1 MKSRYNIFIALLLS
15 ACSLFGCVEPEQE
28 IPVSVRLNKEMI
40 SSLSV
45 GASQTLLATVMP
57 KGTEVSLVWASDKE
71 DVAVVDDQG
80 KVTGVTPGTAV
91 ISVTADEAVA
101 TCEVTVVAVKAEKIA
116 LDPKE
121 IELVVDQ
128 QQVLEVVFTPAEALA
143 SDLEWSVDKSSVAT
157 VDNKGKVTAK
167 SAGTCVVIAKC
178 NKGKLAAACQ
188 VTVVDKEDGGN
199 DDGGNDD
206 TVVEAESMELDPSTL
221 ALKVGNEWTIRTVFH
236 PENATVTDLEWKT
249 SDATVATVENGKVKA
264 IKEGAAVIT
273 ATCNGGKL
281 SATCEVAVSEPD
293 DEDLSIESVTLYAQ
307 DGITDVQVGKT
318 LQLNAV
324 YEPTGAV
331 PTNVS
336 WTIDRPEAADVN
348 QNGLVTGKSAHK
360 GDRDWDKVNVTVTAD
375 DKSSTITLRVIPVQ
389 PESIEVDLPEDNQL
403 RVGEVWDFNP
413 RVIPEGLGYG
423 VTCSIMKP
431 GNNFTAD
438 QVLSSDK
445 PGTIAAQFAVASH
458 ENLVYGSYRRDV
470 NVSVIPYWVESVTLP
485 ESQDMEVGGSIILS
499 PEFTSDV
506 EGVQPTSKALVWTSS
521 DETKAVVDNNG
532 KVTALASG
540 TVEITATTSDYWSVP
555 SGQPQKS
562 ATCIVT
568 IVEAQFEV
576 KVGDFYYSDGTTSPT
591 LLADKTVI
599 GIVISRDNATS
610 TDKKLPAECTHGVV
624 LALGEGSGIWSSSY
638 DAGRVNTWATQNGY
652 ENTTG
657 TYYSQWTYMRNEY
670 GNKLL
675 GYNNTCALKEYIK
688 NNGYTSGILD
698 ALEAYEV
705 TLPETASELYIPS
718 IAEMDAVAKNL
729 EVINAALKAAGGT
742 EFIMDTID
750 NQKDAYWTTSE
761 NEASS
766 GNAATINPFTGELH
780 GGVMKSKEKKV
791 RFIFA
796 F

>member
-1 MKSRYNIFIALLLS
+1 MKSCYNIFIALLLA

-45 GASQTLLATVMP
+45 GASQTLVAAVMP

-91 ISVTADEAVA
+91 ISVTADQAVA

-143 SDLEWSVDKSSVAT
+143 SDLEWSVDKPSVAT
-157 VDNKGKVTAK
+157 VDNEGKVTAK

-188 VTVVDKEDGGN
+188 VTVVDKE
-199 DDGGNDD
+199 DGGNDD

-264 IKEGAAVIT
+264 IKEGDAVIT

-281 SATCEVAVSEPD
+281 SATCEVTVSEPD

-562 ATCIVT
+562 AKCIVT

-591 LLADKTVI
+591 LQADKTVI

-638 DAGRVNTWATQNGY
+638 DAGRVNTWASQNGY

>member
-1 MKSRYNIFIALLLS
+1 MKSCYNIFIALLLA

-28 IPVSVRLNKEMI
+28 IPVSVRLSKEMI

-45 GASQTLLATVMP
+45 GASQTLVATVMP
-57 KGTEVSLVWASDKE
+57 EGAEVSLVWASDKE

-143 SDLEWSVDKSSVAT
+143 SDLEWSVDKPSVAT
-157 VDNKGKVTAK
+157 VDNEGKVTAK

-178 NKGKLAAACQ
+178 NKGKLSAACQ
-188 VTVVDKEDGGN
+188 VTVVDKE
-199 DDGGNDD
+199 DGGNDD

-264 IKEGAAVIT
+264 IKEGDAVIT

-281 SATCEVAVSEPD
+281 SATCEVTVSEPD

-485 ESQDMEVGGSIILS
+485 ESQDVEVGGSIILS

-562 ATCIVT
+562 AKCIVT

-591 LLADKTVI
+591 LQADKTVI

-638 DAGRVNTWATQNGY
+638 DAGRVNTWASQNGY

>member
-1 MKSRYNIFIALLLS
+1 MKSCYNIFIALLLA

-40 SSLSV
+40 TSLSV

-128 QQVLEVVFTPAEALA
+128 QRVLEVVFTPAEALA

-157 VDNKGKVTAK
+157 VDNEGKVTAK

-221 ALKVGNEWTIRTVFH
+221 ALKVGNEWTIQTVFH
-236 PENATVTDLEWKT
+236 PENATVTGLEWKT

-264 IKEGAAVIT
+264 IKEGDAVIT

-281 SATCEVAVSEPD
+281 SATCEVTVSEPD

-348 QNGLVTGKSAHK
+348 QNGLVTGKSANK

-389 PESIEVDLPEDNQL
+389 PEFIEVDLPENNQL
-403 RVGEVWDFNP
+403 RVGEEWNFNP

-431 GNNFTAD
+431 GNKFTSD
-438 QVLSSDK
+438 HVLTSDE

-506 EGVQPTSKALVWTSS
+506 EGVQPTAKALVWTSS

-532 KVTALASG
+532 KVTALAPG

-555 SGQPQKS
+555 SGQSQKS
-562 ATCIVT
+562 ATCTVT
-568 IVEAQFEV
+568 IVESQFEV

-591 LLADKTVI
+591 LQADKTVI

-610 TDKKLPAECTHGVV
+610 TDKKLPAECTHGIV
-624 LALGEGSGIWSSSY
+624 LALGEGYGMWSSSY
-638 DAGRVNTWATQNGY
+638 DAGRVNTWASQNGY

-698 ALEAYEV
+698 ALDAYEV

-791 RFIFA
+791 RFIFV

>member
-15 ACSLFGCVEPEQE
+15 ACSLFGCIEPEQE

-45 GASQTLLATVMP
+45 GASQTLVATVMP
-57 KGTEVSLVWASDKE
+57 KGTEVSLMWASDQE
-71 DVAVVDDQG
+71 DVAIVDDQG
-80 KVTGVTPGTAV
+80 KVTGVAPGTAL
-91 ISVTADEAVA
+91 ISVAADEAVA
-101 TCEVTVVAVKAEKIA
+101 TCEVTVVAIKAEKIS
-116 LDPKE
+116 LEPKE
-121 IELVVDQ
+121 IELEVDQ
-128 QQVLEVVFTPAEALA
+128 EYELEVIFTPVEASA
-143 SDLEWSVDKSSVAT
+143 SDLEWSVDKPSVAT

-178 NKGKLAAACQ
+178 NKGKLAAACH
-188 VTVVDKEDGGN
+188 VTVVDKEEGGE
-199 DDGGNDD
+199 DII
-206 TVVEAESMELDPSTL
+206 VEAESMELDPSSL
-221 ALKVGNEWTIRTVFH
+221 DLVVGNERAIRTVFY
-236 PENATVTDLEWKT
+236 PDNATVTDLEWAT
-249 SDATVATVENGKVKA
+249 SNDAVVTVNDGKVKA
-264 IKEGAAVIT
+264 IKEGNAFIT
-273 ATCNGGKL
+273 ATCNDGKL
-281 SATCEVAVSEPD
+281 SAKCEVTVSEASG
-293 DEDLSIESVTLYAQ
+293 EISITGVMLFAQ
-307 DGITDVQVGKT
+307 DNAGDVQVGKT

-324 YEPTGAV
+324 YEPAGAV
-331 PTNVS
+331 PNNVS
-336 WTIDRPEAADVN
+336 WTVDRPTSADVD
-348 QNGLVTGKSAHK
+348 QNGLVTGRSAN
-360 GDRDWDKVNVTVTAD
+360 KVDGAWEKVVVTLTAD
-375 DKSSTITLRVIPVQ
+375 DKSASLTLRVIPVQ
-389 PESIEVDLPEDNQL
+389 PEYIEVDLPENNQL
-403 RVGEVWDFNP
+403 RVGEEWDLNP

-431 GNNFTAD
+431 GNKFTSEAK
-438 QVLSSDK
+438 LSSDE
-445 PGTIAAQFAVASH
+445 PGTIAAQFAVASN
-458 ENLVYGSYRRDV
+458 ENLVYESYRRNV

-485 ESQDMEVGGSIILS
+485 DAQEMEVGGSIILS
-499 PEFTSDV
+499 PVFTSDV
-506 EGVQPTSKALVWTSS
+506 EGVQPTSKELVWTSS

-540 TVEITATTSDYWSVP
+540 TVEITATTSGGWSVP
-555 SGQPQKS
+555 SGQAQKS
-562 ATCIVT
+562 AKCTVT
-568 IVEAQFEV
+568 ISEAEYTI
-576 KVGDFYYSDGTTSPT
+576 KVGDFYYSDGTTSTT
-591 LLADKTVI
+591 LQEDKTVI

-624 LALGEGSGIWSSSY
+624 LALGEGSGNWSSSY
-638 DAGRVNTWATQNGY
+638 DAGRVNSWATANGY

-742 EFIMDTID
+742 EFIMDTTD

-780 GGVMKSKEKKV
+780 GGVLKSKEKKV

>member
-15 ACSLFGCVEPEQE
+15 ACSLFGCIEPEQE

-45 GASQTLLATVMP
+45 GASQTLVATVMP
-57 KGTEVSLVWASDKE
+57 KGTEVSLMWASDQE
-71 DVAVVDDQG
+71 DVAIVDDQG
-80 KVTGVTPGTAV
+80 KVTGVAPGTAL
-91 ISVTADEAVA
+91 ISVAADEAVA
-101 TCEVTVVAVKAEKIA
+101 TCEVTVVAIKAEKIS
-116 LDPKE
+116 LEPKE
-121 IELVVDQ
+121 IELEVDQ
-128 QQVLEVVFTPAEALA
+128 EYELEVIFTPVEASA
-143 SDLEWSVDKSSVAT
+143 SDLEWSVDKPSVAT

-178 NKGKLAAACQ
+178 NKGKLAAACH
-188 VTVVDKEDGGN
+188 VTVVDKEEGGE
-199 DDGGNDD
+199 DII
-206 TVVEAESMELDPSTL
+206 VEAESMELDPSSL
-221 ALKVGNEWTIRTVFH
+221 DLVVGNERAIRTVFY
-236 PENATVTDLEWKT
+236 PDNATVTDLEWAT
-249 SDATVATVENGKVKA
+249 SNDAVVTVNDGKVKA
-264 IKEGAAVIT
+264 IKEGNAFIT
-273 ATCNGGKL
+273 ATCNDGKL
-281 SATCEVAVSEPD
+281 SAKCEVTVSEASG
-293 DEDLSIESVTLYAQ
+293 EISITGVILFAQ
-307 DGITDVQVGKT
+307 DNAGDVQVGKT

-324 YEPTGAV
+324 YEPAGAV
-331 PTNVS
+331 PNNVS
-336 WTIDRPEAADVN
+336 WTVDRPTSADVD
-348 QNGLVTGKSAHK
+348 QNGLVTGRSAN
-360 GDRDWDKVNVTVTAD
+360 KVDGAWEKVVVTLTAD
-375 DKSSTITLRVIPVQ
+375 DKSASLTLRVIPVQ
-389 PESIEVDLPEDNQL
+389 PEYIEVDLPENNQL
-403 RVGEVWDFNP
+403 RVGEEWDLNP

-431 GNNFTAD
+431 GNKFTSEAK
-438 QVLSSDK
+438 LSSDE
-445 PGTIAAQFAVASH
+445 PGTIAAQFAVASN
-458 ENLVYGSYRRDV
+458 ENLVYESYRRNV

-485 ESQDMEVGGSIILS
+485 DAQEMEVGGSIILS
-499 PEFTSDV
+499 PVFTSDV
-506 EGVQPTSKALVWTSS
+506 EGVQPTSKELVWTSS

-540 TVEITATTSDYWSVP
+540 TVEITATTSGGWSVP
-555 SGQPQKS
+555 SGQAQKS
-562 ATCIVT
+562 AKCTVT
-568 IVEAQFEV
+568 ISEAEYTI
-576 KVGDFYYSDGTTSPT
+576 KVGDFYYSDGTTSTT
-591 LLADKTVI
+591 LQEDKTVI

-624 LALGEGSGIWSSSY
+624 LALGEGSGNWSSSY
-638 DAGRVNTWATQNGY
+638 DAGRVNSWATANGY

-742 EFIMDTID
+742 EFIMDTTD

-780 GGVMKSKEKKV
+780 GGVLKSKEKKV

>member
-15 ACSLFGCVEPEQE
+15 ACSLFGCIEPEQE

-45 GASQTLLATVMP
+45 GASQTLVATVMP
-57 KGTEVSLVWASDKE
+57 KGTEVSLMWASDQE
-71 DVAVVDDQG
+71 DVAIVDDQG
-80 KVTGVTPGTAV
+80 KVTGVAPGTAL
-91 ISVTADEAVA
+91 ISVAADEAVA
-101 TCEVTVVAVKAEKIA
+101 TCEVTVVAIKAEKIS
-116 LDPKE
+116 LEPKE
-121 IELVVDQ
+121 IELEVDQ
-128 QQVLEVVFTPAEALA
+128 EYELEVIFTPVEASA
-143 SDLEWSVDKSSVAT
+143 SDLEWSVDKPSVAT

-178 NKGKLAAACQ
+178 NKGKLAAACH
-188 VTVVDKEDGGN
+188 VTVVDKEEGGE
-199 DDGGNDD
+199 DII
-206 TVVEAESMELDPSTL
+206 VEAESMELDPSSL
-221 ALKVGNEWTIRTVFH
+221 DLVVGNERAIRTVFY
-236 PENATVTDLEWKT
+236 PDNATVTDLEWAT
-249 SDATVATVENGKVKA
+249 SNDAVVTVNDGKVKA
-264 IKEGAAVIT
+264 IKEGNAFIT
-273 ATCNGGKL
+273 ATCNDGKL
-281 SATCEVAVSEPD
+281 SAKCEVTVSEASG
-293 DEDLSIESVTLYAQ
+293 EISITGVMLFAQ
-307 DGITDVQVGKT
+307 DNAGDVQVGKT

-324 YEPTGAV
+324 YEPAGAV
-331 PTNVS
+331 PNNVS
-336 WTIDRPEAADVN
+336 WTVDRPTSADVD
-348 QNGLVTGKSAHK
+348 QNGLVTGRSAN
-360 GDRDWDKVNVTVTAD
+360 KVDGAWEKVVVTLTAD
-375 DKSSTITLRVIPVQ
+375 DKSASLTLRVIPVQ
-389 PESIEVDLPEDNQL
+389 PEYIEVDLPENNQL
-403 RVGEVWDFNP
+403 RVGEEWDFNP

-431 GNNFTAD
+431 GNKFTSEAK
-438 QVLSSDK
+438 LSSDE
-445 PGTIAAQFAVASH
+445 PGTIAAQFAVASN
-458 ENLVYGSYRRDV
+458 ENLVYESYRRNV

-485 ESQDMEVGGSIILS
+485 DAQEMEVGGSIILS
-499 PEFTSDV
+499 PVFTSDV
-506 EGVQPTSKALVWTSS
+506 EGVQPTSKELVWTSS

-540 TVEITATTSDYWSVP
+540 TVEITATTSGGWSVP
-555 SGQPQKS
+555 SGQAQKS
-562 ATCIVT
+562 AKCTVT
-568 IVEAQFEV
+568 ISEAEYTI
-576 KVGDFYYSDGTTSPT
+576 KVGDFYYSDGTTSTT
-591 LLADKTVI
+591 LQEDKTVI

-624 LALGEGSGIWSSSY
+624 LALGEGSGNWSSSY
-638 DAGRVNTWATQNGY
+638 DAGRVNSWATANGY

-742 EFIMDTID
+742 EFIMDTTD

-780 GGVMKSKEKKV
+780 GGVLKSKEKKV

>member
-1 MKSRYNIFIALLLS
+1 MKSRYNIFIVLLLS
-15 ACSLFGCVEPEQE
+15 AYSLFGCVEPEQE

-40 SSLSV
+40 TSLSV
-45 GASQTLLATVMP
+45 GASQTLVATVMP

-128 QQVLEVVFTPAEALA
+128 QHVLKVVFTPAEALA

-157 VDNKGKVTAK
+157 VDNEGKLTAK

-199 DDGGNDD
+199 DD

-221 ALKVGNEWTIRTVFH
+221 ALKVGNEWTIQTVFH
-236 PENATVTDLEWKT
+236 PENATVTDLEWTT

-264 IKEGAAVIT
+264 IKEGDAVIT

-281 SATCEVAVSEPD
+281 SATCEVTVSEPD
-293 DEDLSIESVTLYAQ
+293 DEVLSIESVTLYAQ

-324 YEPTGAV
+324 YEPTGAL

-348 QNGLVTGKSAHK
+348 QNGLVTGMSANK
-360 GDRDWDKVNVTVTAD
+360 GDSDWDKVNVTVTAD

-389 PESIEVDLPEDNQL
+389 PEFIEVDLPENNQL
-403 RVGEVWDFNP
+403 RVGEEWNFNP

-431 GNNFTAD
+431 GNKFTSHH
-438 QVLSSDK
+438 VLTSDE

-458 ENLVYGSYRRDV
+458 ENLVYGSYHRDV

-506 EGVQPTSKALVWTSS
+506 EGVQPTAKALVWTSS

-540 TVEITATTSDYWSVP
+540 TVEITATTSNYWSVP
-555 SGQPQKS
+555 SGQSQKS
-562 ATCIVT
+562 ATCTVT
-568 IVEAQFEV
+568 IVESQFEV

-591 LLADKTVI
+591 LQADKTVI

-610 TDKKLPAECTHGVV
+610 TDRKLPAGCTHGVV
-624 LALGEGSGIWSSSY
+624 LALGEGSGNWSSSY
-638 DAGRVNTWATQNGY
+638 DAGRVNSWATQNGY

-657 TYYSQWTYMRNEY
+657 TYYSNAHWAYVRNEY
-670 GNKLL
+670 GNRLL
-675 GYNNTCALKEYIK
+675 GYNNTSALKAYIK

-698 ALEAYEV
+698 ALEAYQIA
-705 TLPETASELYIPS
+705 LPETASELYIPS

-729 EVINAALKAAGGT
+729 EVINAALKASGGT

-750 NQKDAYWTTSE
+750 NAYWTTSE

-780 GGVMKSKEKKV
+780 GGVLKSKEKKV

>member
-1 MKSRYNIFIALLLS
+1 MKSRYNTFIALLLA

-28 IPVSVRLNKEMI
+28 IPVSVRLNKEMMT
-40 SSLSV
+40 SLSV
-45 GASQTLLATVMP
+45 GASQTLVATVIP
-57 KGTEVSLVWASDKE
+57 EGADVSLVWTSDKE
-71 DVAVVDDQG
+71 EVAVVDDHG
-80 KVTGVTPGTAV
+80 NVTGVAPGTAI
-91 ISVTADEAVA
+91 ISVAADKAVA
-101 TCEVTVVAVKAEKIA
+101 TCEVTVVAVKAERISIE
-116 LDPKE
+116 PKE
-121 IELVVDQ
+121 IELAVDQ
-128 QQVLEVVFTPAEALA
+128 QLGLEVIYTPAEASA
-143 SDLEWSVDKSSVAT
+143 SDLEWSVDKSYVAT
-157 VDNKGKVTAK
+157 VDKDGKVTAK

-178 NKGKLAAACQ
+178 NKGKLAAACH
-188 VTVVDKEDGGN
+188 VTVVDKEEGGE
-199 DDGGNDD
+199 DII
-206 TVVEAESMELDPSTL
+206 VEAESMELDPSSL
-221 ALKVGNEWTIRTVFH
+221 DLVVGNERAIRAVFY
-236 PENATVTDLEWKT
+236 PDNATVTDLEWAT
-249 SDATVATVENGKVKA
+249 SNDAVVTVNDGKVKA
-264 IKEGAAVIT
+264 IKEGNAFIT

-281 SATCEVAVSEPD
+281 SAKCEVTVSEASG
-293 DEDLSIESVTLYAQ
+293 EISITGVMLFAQ
-307 DGITDVQVGKT
+307 DNAEDVQVDKT

-324 YEPTGAV
+324 YEPAGAV
-331 PTNVS
+331 PNNVS
-336 WTIDRPEAADVN
+336 WTIDRPTSADVD
-348 QNGLVTGKSAHK
+348 QNGLVTGRSAN
-360 GDRDWDKVNVTVTAD
+360 KVDGAWEKVVVTLTAD
-375 DKSSTITLRVIPVQ
+375 DKSASLTLRVIPEQ
-389 PESIEVDLPEDNQL
+389 PEYIEVDLPENNQL
-403 RVGEVWDFNP
+403 RVGEEWDFNP

-423 VTCSIMKP
+423 VTCAIMKP
-431 GNNFTAD
+431 GNKFTSEAK
-438 QVLSSDK
+438 LSSDE
-445 PGTIAAQFAVASH
+445 PGTIAAQFAVASN
-458 ENLVYGSYRRDV
+458 ENLVYESYRRNV

-485 ESQDMEVGGSIILS
+485 DAQEMEVGGSIILS
-499 PEFTSDV
+499 PVFTSDV
-506 EGVQPTSKALVWTSS
+506 EGVQPTSKELVWTSS

-540 TVEITATTSDYWSVP
+540 TVEITATTSGGWSVP
-555 SGQPQKS
+555 SGQAQKS
-562 ATCIVT
+562 AKCTVT
-568 IVEAQFEV
+568 ISEAEYTI
-576 KVGDFYYSDGTTSPT
+576 KVGDFYYSDGTTSTT
-591 LLADKTVI
+591 LQEGKTVI

-624 LALGEGSGIWSSSY
+624 LALGEGSGNWSSSY
-638 DAGRVNTWATQNGY
+638 DAGRVNSWATANGY

-742 EFIMDTID
+742 EFIMDTTD

>member
-1 MKSRYNIFIALLLS
+1 MKSRYNIFIVLLLS
-15 ACSLFGCVEPEQE
+15 AYSLFGCVEPEQE

-40 SSLSV
+40 TSLSV
-45 GASQTLLATVMP
+45 GASQTLVATVMP

-128 QQVLEVVFTPAEALA
+128 QHVLKVVFTPAEALA

-157 VDNKGKVTAK
+157 VDNEGKLTAK
-167 SAGTCVVIAKC
+167 SAGTCVIIAKC

-188 VTVVDKEDGGN
+188 VTVVDKE
-199 DDGGNDD
+199 DGGNDD

-221 ALKVGNEWTIRTVFH
+221 ALKVGNEWTIQTVFH
-236 PENATVTDLEWKT
+236 PENATVTDLEWTT

-264 IKEGAAVIT
+264 IKEGDAVIT

-281 SATCEVAVSEPD
+281 SATCEVTVSEPD
-293 DEDLSIESVTLYAQ
+293 DEVLSIESVTLYAQ

-324 YEPTGAV
+324 YEPTGAL

-348 QNGLVTGKSAHK
+348 QNGLVTGMSANK
-360 GDRDWDKVNVTVTAD
+360 GDSDWDKVNVTVTAD

-389 PESIEVDLPEDNQL
+389 PEFIEVDLPENNQL
-403 RVGEVWDFNP
+403 RVGEEWNFNP

-431 GNNFTAD
+431 GNKFTSHH
-438 QVLSSDK
+438 VLTSDE

-458 ENLVYGSYRRDV
+458 ENLVYGSYHRDV

-506 EGVQPTSKALVWTSS
+506 EGVQPTAKALVWTSS

-540 TVEITATTSDYWSVP
+540 TVEITATTSNYWSVP
-555 SGQPQKS
+555 SGQSQKS
-562 ATCIVT
+562 ATCTVT
-568 IVEAQFEV
+568 IVESQFEV

-591 LLADKTVI
+591 LQADKTVI

-610 TDKKLPAECTHGVV
+610 TDRKLPAGCTHGVV
-624 LALGEGSGIWSSSY
+624 LALGEGSGNWSSSY
-638 DAGRVNTWATQNGY
+638 DAGRVNSWATQNGY

-657 TYYSQWTYMRNEY
+657 TYYSNAHWAYVRNEY
-670 GNKLL
+670 GNRLL
-675 GYNNTCALKEYIK
+675 GYNNTSALKAYIK

-698 ALEAYEV
+698 ALEAYQIA
-705 TLPETASELYIPS
+705 LPETASELYIPS

-729 EVINAALKAAGGT
+729 EVINAALKASGGT

-750 NQKDAYWTTSE
+750 NAYWTTSE

-780 GGVMKSKEKKV
+780 GGVLKSKEKKV

>member
-1 MKSRYNIFIALLLS
+1 MKSCYNIFIALLLA

-40 SSLSV
+40 TSLSV

-116 LDPKE
+116 LYPKA

-128 QQVLEVVFTPAEALA
+128 QRVLEVEFTPAEALA

-157 VDNKGKVTAK
+157 VDNEGKVTAK

-178 NKGKLAAACQ
+178 NNGKLAAACQ

-236 PENATVTDLEWKT
+236 PENATVTGLEWKT

-264 IKEGAAVIT
+264 IKEGDAVIT

-281 SATCEVAVSEPD
+281 SATCEVTVSEPD

-307 DGITDVQVGKT
+307 DGITEVQVGKT

-348 QNGLVTGKSAHK
+348 QNGLVTGKSANK

-389 PESIEVDLPEDNQL
+389 PEFIEVDLPENNQL
-403 RVGEVWDFNP
+403 RVGEEWNFNP

-431 GNNFTAD
+431 GNKFTSD
-438 QVLSSDK
+438 HVLTSDE

-458 ENLVYGSYRRDV
+458 ENLVYRSYRRDV

-485 ESQDMEVGGSIILS
+485 DAQEMEVGGSIILS
-499 PEFTSDV
+499 PVFTSDV
-506 EGVQPTSKALVWTSS
+506 EGVQPTSKELVWRSS

-540 TVEITATTSDYWSVP
+540 TVEITATTSGGWSVP
-555 SGQPQKS
+555 SGQAQKS
-562 ATCIVT
+562 AKCTVT
-568 IVEAQFEV
+568 ISEAEYTI
-576 KVGDFYYSDGTTSPT
+576 KVGDFYYSDGTTSTT
-591 LLADKTVI
+591 LQEGKTVI

-624 LALGEGSGIWSSSY
+624 LALGEGYGMWSSSY
-638 DAGRVNTWATQNGY
+638 DAGRVNTWASQNGY

-698 ALEAYEV
+698 ALDAYEV

-718 IAEMDAVAKNL
+718 IAEMDAVARNL

>member
-1 MKSRYNIFIALLLS
+1 MKSRYNIFIALLLA

-28 IPVSVRLNKEMI
+28 IPVTVRLNKEMI

-45 GASQTLLATVMP
+45 GTSQTLVATVMP
-57 KGTEVSLVWASDKE
+57 EDAEVSLVWTSDKE
-71 DVAVVDDQG
+71 EVAVVDDQG
-80 KVTGVTPGTAV
+80 KVTGVAPGTAL

-101 TCEVTVVAVKAEKIA
+101 TCEVTVVAVKAEKIS
-116 LDPKE
+116 LEPKE
-121 IELVVDQ
+121 IELEVDQ
-128 QQVLEVVFTPAEALA
+128 QYELEVVFTPAEASA

-157 VDNKGKVTAK
+157 VDNTGKVTAK

-178 NKGKLAAACQ
+178 NKGRLATACQ
-188 VTVVDKEDGGN
+188 VTVVDKEEGGKDEGGN
-199 DDGGNDD
+199 DDI
-206 TVVEAESMELDPSTL
+206 VVEAESMELDPSTL
-221 ALKVGNEWTIRTVFH
+221 ALKVGNEWTIQTIFH
-236 PENATVTDLEWKT
+236 PENATVTDLEWTT

-264 IKEGAAVIT
+264 IKEGDAVIT

-281 SATCEVAVSEPD
+281 SATCEVTVSDPD
-293 DEDLSIESVTLYAQ
+293 DEELSIESITLHAP
-307 DGITDVQVGKT
+307 DDITDVQVGKT

-324 YEPTGAV
+324 YKPTGAV

-348 QNGLVTGKSAHK
+348 QNGLVTGKLANK

-389 PESIEVDLPEDNQL
+389 PEYIEVDLPENNQL
-403 RVGEVWDFNP
+403 RVGEEWDFNP

-423 VTCSIMKP
+423 VTCAIMKP
-431 GNNFTAD
+431 GNKFTSEAK
-438 QVLSSDK
+438 LSSDE
-445 PGTIAAQFAVASH
+445 PGTIAAQFAVASN
-458 ENLVYGSYRRDV
+458 ENLVYESYRRNV

-485 ESQDMEVGGSIILS
+485 DAQEMEVGGSIILS
-499 PEFTSDV
+499 PVFTSDV
-506 EGVQPTSKALVWTSS
+506 EGVQPTSKELVWTSS

-540 TVEITATTSDYWSVP
+540 TVEITATTSGGWSVP
-555 SGQPQKS
+555 SGQAQKS
-562 ATCIVT
+562 AKCTVT
-568 IVEAQFEV
+568 ISEAEYTI
-576 KVGDFYYSDGTTSPT
+576 KVGDFYYSDGTTSTT
-591 LLADKTVI
+591 LQEGKTVI

-624 LALGEGSGIWSSSY
+624 LALGEGSGNWSSSY
-638 DAGRVNTWATQNGY
+638 DAGRVNSWATANGY

-675 GYNNTCALKEYIK
+675 GYNNTCALNEYIK

-742 EFIMDTID
+742 EFIMDTTD

-780 GGVMKSKEKKV
+780 GGVLKSKEKKV

>member
-1 MKSRYNIFIALLLS
+1 MKSRYNTFIALLLA

-28 IPVSVRLNKEMI
+28 IPVTVRLNKEMI

-71 DVAVVDDQG
+71 DIAVVDDQG

-128 QQVLEVVFTPAEALA
+128 QRVLEVVFTPAEALA

-157 VDNKGKVTAK
+157 VDNEGKVTAK

-221 ALKVGNEWTIRTVFH
+221 ALKVGNEWTIRTIFH

-264 IKEGAAVIT
+264 IKEGDAVIT

-281 SATCEVAVSEPD
+281 SATCEVTVSEPD

-348 QNGLVTGKSAHK
+348 QNGLVTGKLANK

-389 PESIEVDLPEDNQL
+389 PEFIEVDLPENNQL
-403 RVGEVWDFNP
+403 RVGEEWDFNP

-431 GNNFTAD
+431 GNKFTSEAK
-438 QVLSSDK
+438 LSSDE
-445 PGTIAAQFAVASH
+445 PGTIAAQFAVATN
-458 ENLVYGSYRRDV
+458 ENLVYESYRRNV

-485 ESQDMEVGGSIILS
+485 DAQEMEVGGSIILS
-499 PEFTSDV
+499 PVFTSDV
-506 EGVQPTSKALVWTSS
+506 EGVQPTSKELVWTSS

-540 TVEITATTSDYWSVP
+540 TVEITATTSGGWSVP
-555 SGQPQKS
+555 SGQAQKS
-562 ATCIVT
+562 AKCTVT
-568 IVEAQFEV
+568 ISEAEYTI
-576 KVGDFYYSDGTTSPT
+576 KVGDFYYSDGTTSSTPLYT
-591 LLADKTVI
+591 PKVSVPKRNFSE
-599 GIVISRDNATS
+599 GIYETNA
-610 TDKKLPAECTHGVV
+610 C
-624 LALGEGSGIWSSSY
+624 
-638 DAGRVNTWATQNGY
+638 
-652 ENTTG
+652 
-657 TYYSQWTYMRNEY
+657 
-670 GNKLL
+670 
-675 GYNNTCALKEYIK
+675 
-688 NNGYTSGILD
+688 
-698 ALEAYEV
+698 
-705 TLPETASELYIPS
+705 S
-718 IAEMDAVAKNL
+718 IAALAVLLLTKRL
-729 EVINAALKAAGGT
+729 
-742 EFIMDTID
+742 FM
-750 NQKDAYWTTSE
+750 
-761 NEASS
+761 
-766 GNAATINPFTGELH
+766 
-780 GGVMKSKEKKV
+780 
-791 RFIFA
+791 
-796 F
+796 

>member
-1 MKSRYNIFIALLLS
+1 MKSCYNIFIALLLA

-40 SSLSV
+40 TSLSV

-128 QQVLEVVFTPAEALA
+128 QRVLEVVFTPAEALA

-157 VDNKGKVTAK
+157 VDNEGKVTAK

-221 ALKVGNEWTIRTVFH
+221 ALKVGNEWTIQTVFH
-236 PENATVTDLEWKT
+236 PENATVTGLEWKT

-264 IKEGAAVIT
+264 IKEGDAVIT

-281 SATCEVAVSEPD
+281 SATCEVTVSEPD

-307 DGITDVQVGKT
+307 DGITEVQVGKT

-348 QNGLVTGKSAHK
+348 QNGLVTGKSANK

-389 PESIEVDLPEDNQL
+389 PEFIEVDLPENNQL
-403 RVGEVWDFNP
+403 RVGEEWNFNP

-431 GNNFTAD
+431 GNKFTSD
-438 QVLSSDK
+438 HVLTSDE

-506 EGVQPTSKALVWTSS
+506 EGVQPTAKALVWTSS

-532 KVTALASG
+532 KVTALAPG

-555 SGQPQKS
+555 SGQSQKS
-562 ATCIVT
+562 ATCTVT
-568 IVEAQFEV
+568 IVESQFEV

-591 LLADKTVI
+591 LQADKTVI

-610 TDKKLPAECTHGVV
+610 TDKKLPAECTHGIV
-624 LALGEGSGIWSSSY
+624 LALGEGYGMWSSSY
-638 DAGRVNTWATQNGY
+638 DAGRVNTWASQNGY

-698 ALEAYEV
+698 ALDAYEV

>member
-1 MKSRYNIFIALLLS
+1 MKSCYNIFIALLLA

-28 IPVSVRLNKEMI
+28 IPVSVRLSKEMI

-45 GASQTLLATVMP
+45 GASQTLVATVMP
-57 KGTEVSLVWASDKE
+57 EGTEVSLVWASDKE

-128 QQVLEVVFTPAEALA
+128 QQVLEVVFTPAEASA

-157 VDNKGKVTAK
+157 VDNEGKVTAK

-188 VTVVDKEDGGN
+188 VTVVDKE
-199 DDGGNDD
+199 DGGNDD

-264 IKEGAAVIT
+264 IKEGDAVIT

-281 SATCEVAVSEPD
+281 SATCEVTVSEPD

-521 DETKAVVDNNG
+521 DKTKAVVDNNG

-562 ATCIVT
+562 AKCIVT

-638 DAGRVNTWATQNGY
+638 DAGRVNTWASQNGY

>member
-1 MKSRYNIFIALLLS
+1 M
-15 ACSLFGCVEPEQE
+15 
-28 IPVSVRLNKEMI
+28 
-40 SSLSV
+40 
-45 GASQTLLATVMP
+45 
-57 KGTEVSLVWASDKE
+57 
-71 DVAVVDDQG
+71 
-80 KVTGVTPGTAV
+80 
-91 ISVTADEAVA
+91 
-101 TCEVTVVAVKAEKIA
+101 
-116 LDPKE
+116 
-121 IELVVDQ
+121 
-128 QQVLEVVFTPAEALA
+128 
-143 SDLEWSVDKSSVAT
+143 DKSSVAT
-157 VDNKGKVTAK
+157 VDNEGKVTAK

-264 IKEGAAVIT
+264 VKEGDAVIT

-281 SATCEVAVSEPD
+281 SATCEVTVSEPD

-506 EGVQPTSKALVWTSS
+506 EGVQPTSKALVWT
-521 DETKAVVDNNG
+521 
-532 KVTALASG
+532 L
-540 TVEITATTSDYWSVP
+540 
-555 SGQPQKS
+555 
-562 ATCIVT
+562 
-568 IVEAQFEV
+568 
-576 KVGDFYYSDGTTSPT
+576 
-591 LLADKTVI
+591 
-599 GIVISRDNATS
+599 
-610 TDKKLPAECTHGVV
+610 
-624 LALGEGSGIWSSSY
+624 
-638 DAGRVNTWATQNGY
+638 
-652 ENTTG
+652 
-657 TYYSQWTYMRNEY
+657 
-670 GNKLL
+670 
-675 GYNNTCALKEYIK
+675 
-688 NNGYTSGILD
+688 
-698 ALEAYEV
+698 
-705 TLPETASELYIPS
+705 
-718 IAEMDAVAKNL
+718 
-729 EVINAALKAAGGT
+729 
-742 EFIMDTID
+742 
-750 NQKDAYWTTSE
+750 
-761 NEASS
+761 
-766 GNAATINPFTGELH
+766 
-780 GGVMKSKEKKV
+780 
-791 RFIFA
+791 
-796 F
+796 

>member
-1 MKSRYNIFIALLLS
+1 MKSRYNTFIALLLA

-28 IPVSVRLNKEMI
+28 IPVTVRLNKEMI

-71 DVAVVDDQG
+71 DIAVVDDQG

-101 TCEVTVVAVKAEKIA
+101 TCEVTVVAVKAEKIS

-121 IELVVDQ
+121 IELEVDQ
-128 QQVLEVVFTPAEALA
+128 QRVLEVIFTPAEASA
-143 SDLEWSVDKSSVAT
+143 SDLEWSVDKPSVAT
-157 VDNKGKVTAK
+157 VDKEGKVIAK

-178 NKGKLAAACQ
+178 NKGKLAAACH
-188 VTVVDKEDGGN
+188 VTVVDKEEGGE
-199 DDGGNDD
+199 DII
-206 TVVEAESMELDPSTL
+206 VEAESMELDPSSL
-221 ALKVGNEWTIRTVFH
+221 DLVVGYERTIRAVFY
-236 PENATVTDLEWKT
+236 PDNATVTDLEWAT
-249 SDATVATVENGKVKA
+249 SNDAVVTVNDGKVKA
-264 IKEGAAVIT
+264 IKEGNAVIT

-281 SATCEVAVSEPD
+281 SAKCEVTVSEASG
-293 DEDLSIESVTLYAQ
+293 EISITGVMLFAQ
-307 DGITDVQVGKT
+307 DNAGDVQVGKT

-324 YEPTGAV
+324 YEPAGAV
-331 PTNVS
+331 PNNVS
-336 WTIDRPEAADVN
+336 WTVDRPTSADVD
-348 QNGLVTGKSAHK
+348 QNGLVTGRSAN
-360 GDRDWDKVNVTVTAD
+360 KVDGTWEKVVVTLTAD
-375 DKSSTITLRVIPVQ
+375 DKSASLTLRVIPVQ
-389 PESIEVDLPEDNQL
+389 PEYIEVDLPENNQL
-403 RVGEVWDFNP
+403 RVGEEWDFNP

-431 GNNFTAD
+431 GNKFTSEAK
-438 QVLSSDK
+438 LSSDE
-445 PGTIAAQFAVASH
+445 PGTIAAQFAVASN
-458 ENLVYGSYRRDV
+458 ENLVYESYRRNV

-485 ESQDMEVGGSIILS
+485 DAQEMEVGGSIILS
-499 PEFTSDV
+499 PVFTSDV
-506 EGVQPTSKALVWTSS
+506 EGVQPTSKELVWTSS
-521 DETKAVVDNNG
+521 DKTKAVVDNNG

-540 TVEITATTSDYWSVP
+540 TVEITATTSGGWSVP
-555 SGQPQKS
+555 SGQAQKS
-562 ATCIVT
+562 AKCTVT
-568 IVEAQFEV
+568 ISEAEYTI
-576 KVGDFYYSDGTTSPT
+576 KVGDFYYNDGTTSTT
-591 LLADKTVI
+591 LQEGKTVI

-610 TDKKLPAECTHGVV
+610 TDKKLPADCTHGVV
-624 LALGEGSGIWSSSY
+624 LALGEGSGNWSSSY
-638 DAGRVNTWATQNGY
+638 DAGRVNSWATANGY

-675 GYNNTCALKEYIK
+675 GYNNTCALKEYI
-688 NNGYTSGILD
+688 NNNDYTSGILD

-742 EFIMDTID
+742 EFIMDTTD

>member
-1 MKSRYNIFIALLLS
+1 MKSCYNIFIALLLA

-40 SSLSV
+40 TSLSV

-128 QQVLEVVFTPAEALA
+128 QRVLEVVFTPTEALA

-157 VDNKGKVTAK
+157 VDNEGKVTAK

-221 ALKVGNEWTIRTVFH
+221 ALKVGNEWTIQTVFH
-236 PENATVTDLEWKT
+236 PENATVTGLEWKT

-264 IKEGAAVIT
+264 IKEGDAVIT

-281 SATCEVAVSEPD
+281 SATCEVTVSEPD

-307 DGITDVQVGKT
+307 DGITEVQVGKT

-348 QNGLVTGKSAHK
+348 QNGLVTGKSANK

-389 PESIEVDLPEDNQL
+389 PEFIEVDLPENNQL
-403 RVGEVWDFNP
+403 RVGEEWNFNP

-431 GNNFTAD
+431 GNKFTSD
-438 QVLSSDK
+438 HVLTSDE

-506 EGVQPTSKALVWTSS
+506 EGVQPTAKALVWTSS

-532 KVTALASG
+532 KVTALAPG

-555 SGQPQKS
+555 SGQSQKS
-562 ATCIVT
+562 ATCTVT
-568 IVEAQFEV
+568 IVESQFEV
-576 KVGDFYYSDGTTSPT
+576 KVGDFYYSDGTTSPI
-591 LLADKTVI
+591 LQADKTVI

-610 TDKKLPAECTHGVV
+610 TDKKLPAECTHGIV
-624 LALGEGSGIWSSSY
+624 LALGEGYGMWSSSY
-638 DAGRVNTWATQNGY
+638 DAGRVNTWASQNGY

-698 ALEAYEV
+698 ALDAYEV